1 MDTKP
6 KVGLIGAGV
15 MGEALISALVT
26 YGINPDSITI
36 SEKRLDRVNELTGK
50 YSIKSSELAEN
61 VKNAQVLLLVVK
73 PQDLAAV
80 LDEVKT
86 HINSETL
93 VITFAAGKSISFI
106 TNAIG
111 LSNPVIRVMPNSPI
125 LLGAGMSAIS
135 ISKNV
140 TAEQRDFAMGFL
152 GAAGKTLEVDESL
165 QDAVTA
171 TSGSGPAYFFAF
183 VEAMVSGAMDLGL
196 NEKDAT
202 ALTVQT
208 IIGAA
213 TMLEQS
219 GQTAAV
225 LRQNVT
231 SPNGTTAAALAS
243 FTNDGLEQLVGR
255 AMKAA
260 RDRAQELA

>member
-6 KVGLIGAGV
+6 KIGLIGAGV
-15 MGEALISALVT
+15 MGEALISALIT
-26 YGINPDSITI
+26 YGINPDLITI
-36 SEKRLDRVNELTGK
+36 SEKRLDRVNELTSK
-50 YSIKSSELAEN
+50 YSIKSSELAGN
-61 VKNAQVLLLVVK
+61 VSAAQVLLLAVK

-80 LDEVKT
+80 LEEIKT
-86 HINSETL
+86 HIHSQTL
-93 VITFAAGKSISFI
+93 VITFAAGKSISSV
-106 TNAIG
+106 TNVIG
-111 LSNPVIRVMPNSPI
+111 QSNPVIRVMPNSPI
-125 LLGAGMSAIS
+125 LLGVGMSAIS
-135 ISKNV
+135 ISDNV
-140 TAEQRDFAMGFL
+140 TKEHRDFVMGFL
-152 GAAGKTLEVDESL
+152 GAAGKTIEVDESL

-183 VEAMVSGAMDLGL
+183 VEAMVVGAMDLGL

-202 ALTVQT
+202 TLTVQT

-225 LRQNVT
+225 LRENVT
-231 SPNGTTAAALAS
+231 SPNGTTAAALTS
-243 FTNDGLEQLVGR
+243 FTNDGFEQLVVR

>member
-1 MDTKP
+1 
-6 KVGLIGAGV
+6 
-15 MGEALISALVT
+15 
-26 YGINPDSITI
+26 
-36 SEKRLDRVNELTGK
+36 
-50 YSIKSSELAEN
+50 
-61 VKNAQVLLLVVK
+61 
-73 PQDLAAV
+73 
-80 LDEVKT
+80 
-86 HINSETL
+86 
-93 VITFAAGKSISFI
+93 
-106 TNAIG
+106 
-111 LSNPVIRVMPNSPI
+111 
-125 LLGAGMSAIS
+125 MSAIS

-140 TAEQRDFAMGFL
+140 TTEQRDFAMDFL

-183 VEAMVSGAMDLGL
+183 VEAMVSGAMELGL

>member
-1 MDTKP
+1 MDMKP
-6 KVGLIGAGV
+6 TVGLIGAGV

-26 YGINPDSITI
+26 YGLNPDLITI

-50 YSIKSSELAEN
+50 YSIKSSDLADN
-61 VKNAQVLLLVVK
+61 VKKAQVLLLVVK
-73 PQDLAAV
+73 PQDLASV
-80 LDEVKT
+80 LEEIKA
-86 HINSETL
+86 HIDPETL
-93 VITFAAGKSISFI
+93 VVTFAAGKSISFI
-106 TNAIG
+106 SNALG
-111 LSNPVIRVMPNSPI
+111 QANPVIRVMPNSPI
-125 LLGAGMSAIS
+125 LLGEGMSAIS
-135 ISKNV
+135 TSHNV
-140 TAEQRDFAMGFL
+140 TTGQRDFVEGFL
-152 GAAGKTLEVDESL
+152 GAAGKTIEVEESL

-183 VEAMVSGAMDLGL
+183 VEAMVLGAMDLGL
-196 NEKDAT
+196 TEKDAT

-213 TMLEQS
+213 TMLEHS

-225 LRQNVT
+225 LRKNVT
-231 SPNGTTAAALAS
+231 SPNGTTAAALES
-243 FTNDGLEQLVGR
+243 FTNDGLEQLVSK